1 MKHMLLALFL
11 ASSVLAVA
19 QTPAPAPQTR
29 AEKKAAKKA
38 EKKAAKE
45 AKVVAKAA
53 PAPVAKPAPAP
64 VPAPAAAAK
73 PVAAA
78 RPAAAAKAVPSATAI
93 VANKDSKTF
102 HRADCTFVAKMK
114 PANRVAFANAAEAA
128 KAGYKPCKVCKP
140 Q

>member
-38 EKKAAKE
+38 EKKAAQE
-45 AKVVAKAA
+45 AKAA
-53 PAPVAKPAPAP
+53 PAPAAKPAPAP
-64 VPAPAAAAK
+64 APAPAAAAK
-73 PVAAA
+73 PAPAA

-114 PANRVAFANAAEAA
+114 PANRVAFANTAEAA

>member
-1 MKHMLLALFL
+1 MKRLLFTLFL

-19 QTPAPAPQTR
+19 QAPATPPQTK
-29 AEKKAAKKA
+29 AEKKAAKKAAKKA
-38 EKKAAKE
+38 EKKVAQE
-45 AKVVAKAA
+45 AKAA
-53 PAPVAKPAPAP
+53 PATAAKPAPAP
-64 VPAPAAAAK
+64 
-73 PVAAA
+73 AA
-78 RPAAAAKAVPSATAI
+78 RPAPATRPAPAAKAVPSASAI
-93 VANKDSKTF
+93 VANKESKTF